1 MFWASMIEVTTTDR
15 YLMRHPE
22 QEVNGASDSLSQAP
36 TTNLIDLLKRARKPT
51 QKLRDTREVE
61 RLFTSQNSQQ
71 SQSKGPRRKRKRS
84 PSRRPVRDPS
94 PSTENLI
101 EQAQAQKDQLLKKM
115 QSKKSK
121 TERLDL
127 LRPLLTQESFPNA
140 LKINYH
146 NPQINL
152 SISASTHDSLSIFR
166 LFIIPR
172 HLEIIATH
180 TNE

>member
-84 PSRRPVRDPS
+84 PSRSQLSQRFSNERLYPLYAFEMRSLSPTYDEAGSRLRPVFS
-94 PSTENLI
+94 LK
-101 EQAQAQKDQLLKKM
+101 QAYLVYIPLPKKG
-115 QSKKSK
+115 
-121 TERLDL
+121 
-127 LRPLLTQESFPNA
+127 PIHPIGSFW
-140 LKINYH
+140 I
-146 NPQINL
+146 
-152 SISASTHDSLSIFR
+152 
-166 LFIIPR
+166 LFISGANS
-172 HLEIIATH
+172 E
-180 TNE
+180 